1 MYCVY
6 TILAFRRDSDGWQP
20 KKKTSKS
27 NTLHGPRKPESDL
40 LGTFNK
46 KKIGKERAIQHSLTT
61 LSSSTAKTRL
71 QGSCNKEMKSFYMLL
86 LLLVGC
92 VYMFSSVYR
101 PPLFLRKKS
110 RNSHENFLLLLLSLA
125 RICLFPAS
133 LFCPSELSINIR
145 RVFT

>member
-46 KKIGKERAIQHSLTT
+46 INRKGKGNTTLIDDTQQQHSKNET
-61 LSSSTAKTRL
+61 
-71 QGSCNKEMKSFYMLL
+71 
-86 LLLVGC
+86 
-92 VYMFSSVYR
+92 
-101 PPLFLRKKS
+101 S
-110 RNSHENFLLLLLSLA
+110 R
-125 RICLFPAS
+125 I
-133 LFCPSELSINIR
+133 
-145 RVFT
+145 VQ